1 MKWVSKAKDIEVSLP
16 DTVSPGIWCPVR
28 VRSEAWEIC
37 WEPLL
42 RTVFARKGGTALE
55 VPLKYRA
62 LTSKR
67 FPGDMF
73 AEVLL
78 EYTGGPLSQTQSL
91 AAELAV
97 HVPGLEGRT
106 QAAGAQGEAIRSP
119 MVGKVLKVHVAI
131 GQMIER
137 GQELLVIE
145 AMKMENK
152 IFAKSGGR
160 VTELQVQAGHQVSV
174 GQMLIQMR
182 AE

>member
-1 MKWVSKAKDIEVSLP
+1 MKWVSKTKDIDVTLP
-16 DTVSPGIWCPVR
+16 DTISPGLWTPAQVGR
-28 VRSEAWEIC
+28 ESWEIC

-42 RTVFARKGGTALE
+42 RTVFARRDAASPE
-55 VPLKYRA
+55 VPLKYRS

-73 AEVLL
+73 AEMLL
-78 EYTGGPLSQTQSL
+78 EYIGGHQSQTQIL

-119 MVGKVLKVHVAI
+119 MVGKVLKVHIAL
-131 GQMIER
+131 GQMVER

-152 IFAKSGGR
+152 IFAKNGGR
-160 VTELQVQAGHQVSV
+160 VSDLQAVAGHQVSV
-174 GQMLIQMR
+174 GQLLVQLR
-182 AE
+182 GE